1 MDKGIEEQ
9 LEQALKKQQ
18 DEAQDKRPNILICG
32 YTGSGKSSL
41 IKAILGD
48 IVPDD
53 AIGHGKPTTMG
64 FDCFENKLVQIWD
77 SRGME
82 LGETEE
88 AFVGEV
94 RRFVRERQE
103 DKNVD
108 NHIHL
113 IWYAIS
119 GVNKITDCD
128 INLIKHVFNQKDVI
142 VVITKTDITR
152 DVAKSELK
160 QRLLE
165 AGIAED
171 RIVFTSDTEG
181 GSIGCKE
188 LMKLSYK
195 MLPGAYKDAF
205 MEAQRIDI
213 EAKVEAIK
221 EKRGKAAAIIGA
233 AAAAASATGA
243 IPIPASDAPLL
254 VAEQTVMIA
263 GLAGLY
269 RLAKDALKKAYLPMV
284 AKSIGLMT
292 ASSLSKLV
300 PGLGSV
306 ISAVVAGTLTS
317 AMGWYV
323 QRDFE
328 KIAIAKAKGEPLPE
342 PDFNFDDFLKFFK
355 EFKKMKPEEE
365 K

>member
-9 LEQALKKQQ
+9 LE
-18 DEAQDKRPNILICG
+18 DEAQYKRPNILICG
-32 YTGSGKSSL
+32 YTGTGKSSL

-64 FDCFENKLVQIWD
+64 FDCFENKLIQIWD

-119 GVNKITDCD
+119 GVNKITACD

-152 DVAKSELK
+152 ELAKHELK
-160 QRLLE
+160 QRLLD

-221 EKRGKAAAIIGA
+221 EKRAKAAGIIVGATTA
-233 AAAAASATGA
+233 AAATGA
-243 IPIPASDAPLL
+243 IPIPVSDAPLL
-254 VAEQTVMIA
+254 ITEQTALIA
-263 GLAGLY
+263 SLAGLY
-269 RLAKDALKKAYLPMV
+269 RLVNDALKKAYLPMV
-284 AKSIGLMT
+284 AKSVGMMT
-292 ASSLSKLV
+292 ATSLSKLI
-300 PGLGSV
+300 PGLGSA
-306 ISAVVAGTLTS
+306 ISATVAGTLTC

-323 QRDFE
+323 QREFE
-328 KIAIAKAKGEPLPE
+328 KIAIAKARGEILPE
-342 PDFNFDDFLKFFK
+342 PNFSFDDFCKFFK
-355 EFKKMKPEEE
+355 GKEFEKMKDASE